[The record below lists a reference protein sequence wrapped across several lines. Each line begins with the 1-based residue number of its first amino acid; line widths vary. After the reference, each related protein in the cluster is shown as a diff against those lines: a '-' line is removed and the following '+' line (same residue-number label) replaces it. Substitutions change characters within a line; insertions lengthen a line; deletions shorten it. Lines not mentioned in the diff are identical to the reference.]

1 MVLTMLIQGSP
12 DLGVRGVR
20 SSKTA
25 PVSPLSPTDWLKH
38 GLSALAAGGP
48 RALRAEV
55 LARELGVSRG
65 SFYWHFQS
73 LDDFHAQLLSF
84 WTHVAVDKMI
94 DLHERAAASPQSRL
108 KAIVL
113 HAFTTDLRF
122 ERAMRAWS
130 LEAERVATALAQIDA
145 RRTAYLSRLLRA
157 AGHDQKS
164 AAARARLMYTA
175 FVGFVVRPSPADAR
189 GEQLANFIVST
200 LLKRNPTS

>member
-1 MVLTMLIQGSP
+1 MLIHGSH
-12 DLGVRGVR
+12 DLGVRSVR
-20 SSKTA
+20 AAKAGS
-25 PVSPLSPTDWLKH
+25 PGPLSPTDWLKH

-48 RALRAEV
+48 RALRADV

-94 DLHERAAASPQSRL
+94 DQHERAAASPQARL

-130 LEAERVATALAQIDA
+130 LEAARVASALAEIDA
-145 RRTAYLSRLLRA
+145 RRTAYLCRLLRA
-157 AGHDQKS
+157 AGHRQKS
-164 AAARARLMYTA
+164 AAARARLMYTV
-175 FVGFVVRPSPADAR
+175 FVGFVVRPAPAGTD
-189 GEQLANFIVST
+189 GEDLANSILST
-200 LLKRNPTS
+200 LLKRTPTT

>member
-1 MVLTMLIQGSP
+1 MLIHGSP
-12 DLGVRGVR
+12 DLGVRGAHPAK
-20 SSKTA
+20 SASTG
-25 PVSPLSPTDWLKH
+25 PLSATDWLKH

-48 RALRAEV
+48 RALRADV

-65 SFYWHFQS
+65 SFYWHFHS

-84 WTHVAVDKMI
+84 WTHIAVDKLI
-94 DLHERAAASPQSRL
+94 DQHERAGASPQARL

-130 LEAERVATALAQIDA
+130 LEAERVAMALAEIDA

-157 AGHDQKS
+157 AGHHQRS
-164 AAARARLMYTA
+164 AATRARLMYTA
-175 FVGFVVRPSPADAR
+175 FVGFVVRPVMAHPD
-189 GEQLANFIVST
+189 GEQLANSILSAV
-200 LLKRNPTS
+200 LKRTPTT